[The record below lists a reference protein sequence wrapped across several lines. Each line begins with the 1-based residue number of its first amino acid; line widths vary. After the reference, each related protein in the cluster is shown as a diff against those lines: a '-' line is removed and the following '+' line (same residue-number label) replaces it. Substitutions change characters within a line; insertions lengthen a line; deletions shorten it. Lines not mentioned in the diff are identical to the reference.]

1 MIHRDNAESAVR
13 SAREASVRPA
23 LVMAATTIAATAAI
37 AIGHAAAQEPALTA
51 PLEITVHPSGFE
63 AGPAGPAGETLDE
76 KLARRDRSFRFICIG
91 CVRVDGRVADA
102 PFRPIET
109 LNASQLTAAL
119 AVRPQP
125 VEAAPE

>member
-1 MIHRDNAESAVR
+1 MISRESAGSAVR
-13 SAREASVRPA
+13 ISQEASVRPVPVA
-23 LVMAATTIAATAAI
+23 AVLMFAGAMLLPFGVMAQEIALAT
-37 AIGHAAAQEPALTA
+37 

-109 LNASQLTAAL
+109 LNAPQLTAAL
-119 AVRPQP
+119 AVRAQP

>member
-1 MIHRDNAESAVR
+1 MR
-13 SAREASVRPA
+13 SG
-23 LVMAATTIAATAAI
+23 LVTATLTMAATILIPLAATAQELAL
-37 AIGHAAAQEPALTA
+37 AQ

-63 AGPAGPAGETLDE
+63 AGPAGPGGETLDE

-109 LNASQLTAAL
+109 LNAPQLTAAL
-119 AVRPQP
+119 AERAQP
-125 VEAAPE
+125 IEAAPE